1 MCCKPAL
8 RPCPCSL
15 SPHLLQDLAP
25 SFIPLCSP
33 SLLLLLPRRRIISTQ
48 VSFIPSALL
57 YWSRVVLA
65 PKADLASTSV
75 VTLPSMAA
83 FHFLD
88 HSSTQNS
95 VPLAWLLSPSL
106 FLCLILLSLRLFSLT
121 HLRSSFPIL
130 PLTCWY
136 SLVFP
141 AQSTGPLIPLAFPRD
156 LMCTVVRL
164 PSTCHNS
171 LMCVSTLDLS
181 PEAQIHVITWLLD
194 S

>member
-1 MCCKPAL
+1 M
-8 RPCPCSL
+8 SL
-15 SPHLLQDLAP
+15 
-25 SFIPLCSP
+25 FPLPPPPPGLGSIINP
-33 SLLLLLPRRRIISTQ
+33 SLPSVFKLS
-48 VSFIPSALL
+48 VSPPPSASKENYLHPSL
-57 YWSRVVLA
+57 IHSVRSSYWRHVVLA
-65 PKADLASTSV
+65 PKTDLASTSV

-141 AQSTGPLIPLAFPRD
+141 AQSTGPLIPLAFPLD